1 MRTRLAILLLLL
13 PVVVGWAETFALRE
27 HGRLEIYPVGEWKF
41 SSEDVGELKIVIAP
55 KRARDNAVAT
65 LAVVA
70 GGRDEFP
77 TETKLMRR
85 LTEIAQRMAESGEFA
100 ERKAA
105 LKPIYHQQ
113 GFGYYF
119 IFSDAKLVGRPVIPG
134 DFKSVGVGLLR
145 LGPNVMVRVQI
156 LSDGEET
163 EAFQQLLGMVE
174 GMELRGP

>member
-13 PVVVGWAETFALRE
+13 PVAVGWAETFVVRD
-27 HGRLEIYPVGEWKF
+27 HGRLEIFPVGEWKF

-55 KRARDNAVAT
+55 KRARDNAIAT

-70 GGRDEFP
+70 GGPDEYP

-85 LTEIAQRMAESGEFA
+85 LTEIAQRLAESGEFV
-100 ERKAA
+100 ERKAL

-119 IFSDAKLVGRPVIPG
+119 VFSDAKLVGRPVIPG
-134 DFKSVGVGLLR
+134 DFKNVCLGLLR
-145 LGPNVMVRVQI
+145 LGPTILVRVQI

>member
-13 PVVVGWAETFALRE
+13 PVVVGWAETFALRDQ
-27 HGRLEIYPVGEWKF
+27 GRLEIFPVGEWKF

-55 KRARDNAVAT
+55 KRARDNAVAS

-70 GGRDEFP
+70 GGPDEFP
-77 TETKLMRR
+77 TEAKLMRR
-85 LTEIAQRMAESGEFA
+85 LTEVAQRMAESGEFA

-119 IFSDAKLVGRPVIPG
+119 LFSDAKLVGRPVIPG
-134 DFKSVGVGLLR
+134 DFKQVCVGLLR
-145 LGPNVMVRVQI
+145 LGPNVLVRVQI

-174 GMELRGP
+174 GMELHGQ

>member
-1 MRTRLAILLLLL
+1 MAMLLLSL
-13 PVVVGWAETFALRE
+13 PMVEGLAETFGLRD
-27 HGRLEIYPVGEWKF
+27 HGRLEFFPVGEWKF

-55 KRARDNAVAT
+55 KRAQDNAVAT
-65 LAVVA
+65 LAVAA
-70 GGRDEFP
+70 GGQDEYP
-77 TETKLMRR
+77 TGAKLMRH
-85 LTEIAQRMAESGEFA
+85 LTEVAQRLAESGEFA
-100 ERKAA
+100 ERKAT

-119 IFSDAKLVGRPVIPG
+119 MFSDAKLVGRPVIPG
-134 DFKSVGVGLLR
+134 DFKKVCLGMIR

-156 LSDGEET
+156 LSDGEGT

>member
-1 MRTRLAILLLLL
+1 MRTRLAILLLIL
-13 PVVVGWAETFALRE
+13 PVAGWAETFALRE
-27 HGRLEIYPVGEWKF
+27 HGRLEIFPVGEWKF

-55 KRARDNAVAT
+55 KRARDNAVAS

-70 GGRDEFP
+70 GGPDEFP
-77 TETKLMRR
+77 TEAKLMRR

-100 ERKAA
+100 ERKAI

-119 IFSDAKLVGRPVIPG
+119 IFSDARLVGRPVIPG
-134 DFKSVGVGLLR
+134 DCKNVCLGMIR
-145 LGPNVMVRVQI
+145 LGPNILVRVQI
-156 LSDGEET
+156 LCDGEET

>member
-1 MRTRLAILLLLL
+1 MRTRLAILLLIL
-13 PVVVGWAETFALRE
+13 PGVAGWAETFALRE
-27 HGRLEIYPVGEWKF
+27 HGRLEIFPVGEWKF

-70 GGRDEFP
+70 GGPDEYP
-77 TETKLMRR
+77 TEAKLMRR
-85 LTEIAQRMAESGEFA
+85 LTEIAQRLAESGEFA
-100 ERKAA
+100 ERKAT

-134 DFKSVGVGLLR
+134 DFKNVCLGMIR
-145 LGPNVMVRVQI
+145 LGPTILVRVQI

-174 GMELRGP
+174 GMELRAP